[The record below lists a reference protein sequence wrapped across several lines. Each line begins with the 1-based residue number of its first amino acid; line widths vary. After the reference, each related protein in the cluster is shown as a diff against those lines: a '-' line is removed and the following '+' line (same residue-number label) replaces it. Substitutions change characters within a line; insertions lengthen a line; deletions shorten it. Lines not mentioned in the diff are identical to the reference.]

1 MANQMQVSH
10 KDFFNSQAVKNKFS
24 EVVSGKSDQFIASLL
39 SVVNNSKLLSKA
51 DNNSILTAAM
61 KAATLNLPIEP
72 SLGSAYIVPFKG
84 QAQF

>member
-1 MANQMQVSH
+1 MANQMQLSH
-10 KDFFNSQAVKNKFS
+10 KDFFNSPAVKNKLS

-39 SVVNNSKLLSKA
+39 SIVNNNKLLSNA

-72 SLGSAYIVPFKG
+72 SLGFAYIVPYK
-84 QAQF
+84 